1 MAIKLDPMLTKAV
14 RLVNGKK
21 YGEAVR
27 LLEPE
32 VVRYHDSFYY
42 YYILGSSCLR
52 AGDFGGGYTYFKR
65 AREIKMRD
73 AGTLLGMAACYLR
86 RGDTER
92 AIDLYLEVQELE
104 PRNSIVKKALAV
116 LRKYSGRENLSAW
129 IDSGKTPRLFPPLIK
144 LSFPWPRV
152 LLGAAL
158 FLAVLVLA
166 RAILLRSGVLDRRG
180 SERQNITGISLE
192 WEDRDTPV
200 QTGGSYRYIL
210 TRDQVLEAY
219 EQGRALFTKYRDE
232 DAKVHLNRII
242 ESNASDS
249 IKNKARLLISYTEV
263 PGFDTFKKDDSFPYS
278 RVIQEPVLYRDCY
291 VIWQGMA
298 ANMDVR
304 EAGFS
309 FELLVGY
316 DTKRVLEGRV
326 KVDFDF
332 SETVDPERPL
342 EVLGRIVPVSA
353 AGGEGVR
360 LEGVALHQAARR

>member
-1 MAIKLDPMLTKAV
+1 MLTKAI
-14 RLVNGKK
+14 RLMNGKK
-21 YGEAVR
+21 YGEAIR

-73 AGTLLGMAACYLR
+73 SGTLLGMAVCYLR

-104 PRNSIVKKALAV
+104 PRNPIVKKALAV

-129 IDSGKTPRLFPPLIK
+129 IDSGKTPRLFPPPIT
-144 LSFPWPRV
+144 LSFPWPRFI
-152 LLGAAL
+152 LIAAL
-158 FLAVLVLA
+158 LLAVLLA
-166 RAILLRSGVLDRRG
+166 GGILLRSGVLDRRG
-180 SERQNITGISLE
+180 SERQNIAGISLE
-192 WEDRDTPV
+192 REDRDTPV
-200 QTGGSYRYIL
+200 QVGGSYRYIL

-219 EQGRALFTKYRDE
+219 EQGRNLFTEYRDE
-232 DAKVHLNRII
+232 DAKVPLNRII

-263 PGFDTFKKDDSFPYS
+263 PGFDTFKEQNSFPYS

-291 VIWQGMA
+291 VIWKGMA
-298 ANMDVR
+298 TNMDVR

-309 FELLVGY
+309 FDLLVGY
-316 DTKRVLEGRV
+316 DTRRVLEGIV
-326 KVDFDF
+326 PVNFDF

-342 EVLGRIVPVSA
+342 EVLGRIVPISA